1 MAFNLDNY
9 EDVASRVKR
18 FQEAYPMGRIYV
30 KVLDFDKEKGS
41 ILVEASVYRT
51 DTEEMPAA
59 IDIAME
65 WAKKSSISEKWW
77 VENAATSAIGRA
89 ISSVLPTETKA
100 TRESMAVV
108 NEVAKAKVDPW
119 AVYGEE
125 TKIGTAVEQLQDQ
138 LGGEILSESPICAHG
153 HMLLREGSKPN
164 KEGIETPYKGYVC
177 PEKKKDQQCKPK
189 WMVWSKTNAEWR
201 FQ

>member
-1 MAFNLDNY
+1 MAWDLSNY

-30 KVLDFDKEKGS
+30 KVLDFDKDKGS

-59 IDIAME
+59 VDIAME
-65 WAKKSSISEKWW
+65 WAKKSAISEKWW

-89 ISSVLPTETKA
+89 ISSVLPTEVKA
-100 TRESMAVV
+100 TRENMAVV
-108 NEVAKAKVDPW
+108 NEVAKQKADPW

-125 TKIGTAVEQLQDQ
+125 TKLGTAVEQLQDQ
-138 LGGEILSESPICAHG
+138 LGAEILSESPICAHG
-153 HMLLREGSKPN
+153 HMIHKKGEKDG
-164 KEGIETPYKGYVC
+164 KEYQGYVC
-177 PEKKKDQQCKPK
+177 PEKDRKAQCKSQWLKLDASGK
-189 WMVWSKTNAEWR
+189 WVL
-201 FQ
+201 